1 MTRKNFNYWMMYH
14 EIQRLNRSGWSI
26 RKISEYLVLNFRT
39 VSNYLSMS
47 EDDFFRH
54 LEKQEKRLK
63 KLDRYEEFIKTK
75 LELYPE
81 TPSAQ
86 MHDWLKEYHKD
97 FREVSPKTVFN
108 FVLHIRQ
115 KYNIPQH
122 YEPRNFFPVE
132 ELEYGRQ
139 AQADFGE
146 TSLRTT
152 DGRRKKI
159 YFFCMVLSRSRHKFV
174 FYSDVPFTT
183 QMAILA
189 HEKAFEYFHGI
200 VQEVVYDQDKLFIHD
215 ENYGDLLLT
224 KEFKAYVAQRGFCTH
239 FCRKADPQS
248 KGKIENVVR
257 YIKQNFLYNRLF
269 VDIDTLNR
277 QGMEWLSR
285 TANAMPHNRTLKIP
299 FNEWQIEVNYLKQ
312 YVPMPLEFDPYI
324 ERCVRKDNTIAFR
337 SSFYTLPEGTY
348 QNKDSV
354 VLLRQMDDKIYCF
367 NKSKEPICVHTL
379 STEKGK
385 VIRNTDH
392 KRDKGPKIAQL
403 LEEIAGMF
411 GPSSPQAMIFLKKV
425 HEVKPR
431 YVRDQ
436 LVCIR
441 KTINEL
447 GVENASKALVY
458 CSEMNLF
465 DATSLKSVA
474 EKYAADKT
482 KSDQI
487 PEKIKLLNKAESLLK
502 ATIKPLTSNITDYEK
517 LLSN

>member
-1 MTRKNFNYWMMYH
+1 MTKKDFNYWMMYH
-14 EIQRLNRSGWSI
+14 EIHRLNRSGWSI

-47 EDDFFRH
+47 EDEFFKH
-54 LEKQEKRLK
+54 LEKQAKRLR
-63 KLDRYEEFIKTK
+63 KLNRYEEFVKLK
-75 LELYPE
+75 LELHPE

-86 MHDWLKEYHKD
+86 MHDWLKEYYND
-97 FREVSPKTVFN
+97 FPGVCPKTVFN
-108 FVLHIRQ
+108 FVLYVRQ
-115 KYNIPQH
+115 KYNIPRQ
-122 YEPRNFFPVE
+122 YEPREFFPVE
-132 ELEYGRQ
+132 EMDYGRQ
-139 AQADFGE
+139 AQVDFGE
-146 TSLRTT
+146 TSLRTA

-159 YFFCMVLSRSRHKFV
+159 YFFCMVLSRSRQKYV
-174 FYSDVPFTT
+174 FYCDVPFTT
-183 QMAILA
+183 QIAILA
-189 HEKAFEYFHGI
+189 HEKAFEFFQGI

-224 KEFKAYVAQRGFCTH
+224 KEFKAYVAQRGFNTH

-269 VDIDTLNR
+269 TDIDTLNS
-277 QGMEWLSR
+277 QGMQWLAR

-312 YVPMPLEFDPYI
+312 YIPMPLEFDPYI
-324 ERCVRKDNTIAFR
+324 ERCVRKDNTIAFK

-348 QNKDSV
+348 KNKDTV
-354 VLLRQMDDKIYCF
+354 VFLRQIDDKLHVY
-367 NKSKEPICVHTL
+367 NKSKEPMCVHTL

-392 KRDKGPKIAQL
+392 KRDKGQKISQL
-403 LEEIAGMF
+403 LEEVAGMF
-411 GPSSPQAMIFLKKV
+411 GSSSTQAMIFMEKV
-425 HEVKPR
+425 HQAKPR

-441 KTINEL
+441 RTINEL
-447 GVENASKALVY
+447 GLENTLKALEY
-458 CSEMNLF
+458 CSEWDLF
-465 DATSLKSVA
+465 DATNLKSVA

-487 PEKIKLLNKAESLLK
+487 PEKIKLLNKAEGMLK